1 MKTTPILLAG
11 FMALLL
17 ATGCYPHR
25 KANLNYSASILRDG
39 YLLVRLQNS
48 EKKVAALL
56 KAGLFEKTHSA
67 AEEQEEKNRSIMKA
81 FDDAFEA
88 SPVYF
93 FYASHT
99 DEVLHGQ
106 LEDALIFDGQ
116 RRAIDVRQ
124 LAGRPFL
131 VAGADR
137 GYADWMAARDEKG
150 QVTGVAGTNSFDAL
164 ILRGP
169 DMAPYYQLTTLGGY
183 ETAVEKLSAKLEK
196 YLQGPVELYSLG
208 D

>member
-17 ATGCYPHR
+17 TTGCYPYR

-39 YLLVRLQNS
+39 YLLVRLQNG
-48 EKKVAALL
+48 EKTVAALL
-56 KAGLFEKTHSA
+56 EAGLFEKAQSA
-67 AEEQEEKNRSIMKA
+67 AEKQEEKNRSIMKA
-81 FDDAFEA
+81 FDEAFKA

-93 FYASHT
+93 FYAYHT
-99 DEVLHGQ
+99 DEILHGQ

-150 QVTGVAGTNSFDAL
+150 QVAGIAGTNSFDAL

-169 DMAPYYQLTTLGGY
+169 DMAKWN
-183 ETAVEKLSAKLEK
+183 A
-196 YLQGPVELYSLG
+196 